1 MYILHD
7 HEIVVSSWQNKQT
20 RPRLLV
26 LANFITCFPPWN
38 TTLQLFNN
46 IPSILGRVQRWR
58 VSWIRCIPY
67 WWYSPPRR
75 EDNTSY
81 WISDGL
87 GVTIDGKFAFYEH
100 ISGVCRKASSRAGV
114 GRCATLLRT
123 VPTIVTAHAKVVAR
137 GAKEMRNTQDT
148 RTGFVSSNS
157 GRF

>member
-1 MYILHD
+1 M
-7 HEIVVSSWQNKQT
+7 
-20 RPRLLV
+20 
-26 LANFITCFPPWN
+26 
-38 TTLQLFNN
+38 
-46 IPSILGRVQRWR
+46 QRWR

-148 RTGFVSSNS
+148 RTGFVSSNC
-157 GRF
+157 GRFLLFLVEKMRRFPTDEKNFLFTLSVLWKPQKYVHVAISAVWWIWPNIL